1 MGSNKRRSLTNLVYG
16 HSPAPWPIAR
26 AAFCKGLVGRPP
38 VSCWTTTMVVL
49 EPVAG
54 GQLDGHSVGGAH
66 IFTTCEVG
74 GGGQQS

>member
-1 MGSNKRRSLTNLVYG
+1 
-16 HSPAPWPIAR
+16 
-26 AAFCKGLVGRPP
+26 
-38 VSCWTTTMVVL
+38 MVVL

-66 IFTTCEVG
+66 IFTTGEVG